1 MPLANTCLAK
11 PVQPDRLRFWER
23 PSFDA
28 RPFMDFKTLQTFTR
42 PLDYALAED
51 EELHPPP
58 RVSVRCRG
66 ADVMGFLKAL
76 DDGDRLALVP
86 TSQVRLA
93 YRNGVFSIPK
103 DQEKDR
109 MVLDARPPNCL
120 ETNDDPWLGSLG
132 SLAQFQHYF
141 LKPNEKAYIFAEDL
155 REYYHSFIITEQ
167 RVKRNAL
174 KLSVQPWQVRHLK
187 AYQPWMKNYLL
198 TPCLNTMAMG
208 DLRAVS
214 YGQVAHLSVLLS
226 TGSLQLSDFIG
237 LTLPP
242 PRGSLLAGLMID
254 DFLLVEKHTTDSGP
268 SKAAQVSQQV
278 VDKYA
283 EVGLPRHS
291 GKAVVDAEKAS
302 FWGATMDG
310 QLGTMTPN
318 HERVAPL
325 LFLTLETVRIGKVS
339 VALLEMI
346 AGSFVAV
353 FSLRRRFMAALE
365 EIYVEQRGR
374 ARTDV
379 VVISPALR
387 DELLT
392 IIPLAVLTKMDLRL
406 SPSDRLIASDASN
419 SCEAGTFCLVGS
431 AVTEEF
437 QTFGIQKGLWNKLL
451 SPYKAYLRER
461 NELAEEEELPDGV
474 LDMHPLWEE
483 VVSSQQFH
491 VQEAPIK
498 RRGRSH
504 INVGE
509 VRAALRAE
517 LCEGRR
523 LPSSYMVQLLDSQV
537 AIAALVKGRSS
548 SRALNREIKESIP
561 WHVTCNTRV
570 FYGFVR
576 SALNPADDPTRA
588 VELRTPTRT
597 EASWLTTLK
606 NGDPSLMDEFLA
618 ERGSGRL
625 QLAGLPPAE
634 SLLPLATMDVRRGH
648 VKRADSRRSARNKTR
663 VEVGSQSSPEVSSAV
678 AAEKYPGHK
687 EEENSGG
694 VKPVGGVVSSSE
706 SLPANGALVTE
717 DEIAEA
723 GGAEVETTEAAEY
736 GGLSSQALALLR
748 TMPAAQFLYS
758 KKFGSLEEA
767 FKSGPGILD
776 LFSGS
781 RGLARAMVETADT
794 WVLTFDLAHRPSEDL
809 LKLPLQ
815 KLILRMVCSSCFRA
829 MAAGPVCASFSTAI
843 TPPVRSKDFPGGVPW
858 CSELQQRKNADGN
871 AMLKFVLAVVVC
883 CQKHQVHFLVE
894 NPDGS
899 WLWRQQGSLSCDVV
913 YAGGPCADFRTDF
926 CRYGTPWRKRTKF
939 RTSLSIGGQ
948 TVLCN
953 CGKKHVVLR
962 GRSRLHQCNYTK
974 LAEPYPRSLCRILAL
989 AMAKDVGLVSSRPLD
1004 VAACAKLGTLR
1015 AGEALNP
1022 GPRRPFVRQRAVN
1035 LGDVLLLEP
1044 ATIALRSKLW
1054 DEFSRWFASQF
1065 GASNLDLWAGLAPG
1079 LFAASLAAYG
1089 HHCFD
1094 AGKSLHYYRQL
1105 LAHIQKT
1112 HGSVKPHLSCAWEVV
1127 NKWELVEPVTHR
1139 VPIPEPLLQ
1148 AAISLALL
1156 WGWRRWAAVTMFNF
1170 YAIARIG
1177 EVLRANRGDALTPRD
1192 ILFEQM
1198 VVFLKVRAPK
1208 SKNRGPRTQYSA
1220 VELERCVEF
1229 VSSVWNELMPDEMLY
1244 PGSASS
1250 YRTRWD
1256 KILKRLG
1263 VPASLKLTPG
1273 SLRAGGCIAAYRRKE
1288 PIQDILW
1295 RMRLAHQKTLSYYL
1309 QEVNASS
1316 VLPSLSE

>member
-1 MPLANTCLAK
+1 
-11 PVQPDRLRFWER
+11 
-23 PSFDA
+23 
-28 RPFMDFKTLQTFTR
+28 MDFNTLLTFTC
-42 PLDYALAED
+42 PLDYAMAED
-51 EELHPPP
+51 EELFPPP
-58 RVSVRCRG
+58 RVSVRCRS
-66 ADVMGFLKAL
+66 ADVRGFLKAL

-132 SLAQFQHYF
+132 CLTQFQHYF
-141 LKPNEKAYIFAEDL
+141 LKPSEKAFIFAEDL
-155 REYYHSFIITEQ
+155 REYYHSFIISKQ
-167 RVKRNAL
+167 RVLRNAL
-174 KLSVQPWQVRHLK
+174 KLSVQPWQVRDLK
-187 AYQPWMKNYLL
+187 AYQPWMKNQRL

-242 PRGSLLAGLMID
+242 PRGNLLAGLMID
-254 DFLLVEKHTTDSGP
+254 DFLLVEKRTTDSGP
-268 SKAAQVSQQV
+268 SVAARVSQSV
-278 VDKYA
+278 VEKYE

-291 GKAVVDAEKAS
+291 GKAVSDAERAS

-310 QLGTMTPN
+310 QLGTITPN

-325 LFLTLETVRIGKVS
+325 LFLALEAVRIGRVS

-353 FSLRRRFMAALE
+353 FSLRRRFMATLE

-374 ARTDV
+374 ERTDV
-379 VVISPALR
+379 IAISPALR
-387 DELLT
+387 DELLA

-406 SPSDRLIASDASN
+406 SPSDRLLASDASS
-419 SCEAGTFCLVGS
+419 SCEAGTFCSIGS
-431 AVTEEF
+431 GLTEEL
-437 QTFGIQKGLWNKLL
+437 QRFGIQKGLWNKLL

-461 NELAEEEELPDGV
+461 NELAEDEELPDGV
-474 LDMHPLWEE
+474 MDMHPLWEE

-509 VRAALRAE
+509 VRAALRSE

-523 LPSSYMVQLLDSQV
+523 QPNSYMVQLLDSQV

-548 SRALNREIKESIP
+548 SRSLNREIKESIP
-561 WHVTCNTRV
+561 WHIACNSRV

-588 VELRTPTRT
+588 VKLRSPTRT
-597 EASWLTTLK
+597 EAAWVSALRD
-606 NGDPSLMDEFLA
+606 GDPSLMDEFL
-618 ERGSGRL
+618 EDCGSGRL
-625 QLAGLPPAE
+625 QLAGLPPAD
-634 SLLPLATMDVRRGH
+634 SLLPLSTMDLRRGH
-648 VKRADSRRSARNKTR
+648 IKRADQRRSVRKKTMDGFR
-663 VEVGSQSSPEVSSAV
+663 SSSGGVGSSLV
-678 AAEKYPGHK
+678 AAERETEPTR
-687 EEENSGG
+687 S
-694 VKPVGGVVSSSE
+694 
-706 SLPANGALVTE
+706 AE

-723 GGAEVETTEAAEY
+723 ENTEAVDTGAETTEAADICD
-736 GGLSSQALALLR
+736 GLSSQALALLR
-748 TMPAAQFLYS
+748 SLPASQFLYS

-781 RGLARAMVETADT
+781 RGLARALVETADT
-794 WVLTFDLAHRPSEDL
+794 WVLTFDLAHHPDEDL

-815 KLILRMVCSSCFRA
+815 KLILRMVGSSCFRA

-843 TPPVRSKDFPGGVPW
+843 TPPVRSKEFPAGVPW
-858 CSELQQRKNADGN
+858 CTELQRRKNADGN
-871 AMLKFVLAVVVC
+871 AMLKFVLAVVIC
-883 CQKHQVHFLVE
+883 CQTHHVFFLVE

-899 WLWRQQGSLSCDVV
+899 WLWRQRGSLSWDAV
-913 YAGGPCADFRTDF
+913 YAKGACADFRTDF

-962 GRSRLHQCNYTK
+962 GRSSVHRCNYTK

-989 AMAKDVGLVSSRPLD
+989 AIAKDVGLVSSRPLD

-1015 AGEALNP
+1015 AGEAINP
-1022 GPRRPFVRQRAVN
+1022 GPRRPLVRQRTVN
-1035 LGDVLLLEP
+1035 LGDVELLEP

-1065 GASNLDLWAGLAPG
+1065 GTPNLDLWAGVAPG

-1089 HHCFD
+1089 YHCFD

-1127 NKWELVEPVTHR
+1127 NKWELVEPVVHR

-1148 AAISLALL
+1148 AAVSLALL
-1156 WGWRRWAAVTMFNF
+1156 WGWRRWAAVTMFSF
-1170 YAIARIG
+1170 YAISRIG
-1177 EVLRANRGDALTPRD
+1177 EVLRAYRGDALTPKD
-1192 ILFEQM
+1192 ILFEQL
-1198 VVFLKVRAPK
+1198 VVFLKVKAPK

-1220 VELERCVEF
+1220 VELEQCVRF
-1229 VSSVWNELMPDEMLY
+1229 VSTVWDELMPDEMLY

-1263 VPASLKLTPG
+1263 VPPSLKLTPG

-1288 PIQDILW
+1288 PIQEILW
-1295 RMRLAHQKTLSYYL
+1295 RMRLAHQKTLAYYL

-1316 VLPSLSE
+1316 VLPSLSESTRENILLLQSFMPLLLVDGPQRTATQCLPIS